1 MFPLLVDEL
10 CEVASVKLI
19 NYYGSFYELTCRRVK
34 VNDLTCYSDYVMS
47 SNQVAGIASALVIM
61 GFILAAIAV
70 IIMAASGVALNGKH
84 RAAGILLIGPIPI
97 MFGTD
102 RESVKIL
109 AVLAVVLILIV
120 LVFMLLTSFVG
131 R

>member
-1 MFPLLVDEL
+1 
-10 CEVASVKLI
+10 
-19 NYYGSFYELTCRRVK
+19 
-34 VNDLTCYSDYVMS
+34 MS

-70 IIMAASGVALNGKH
+70 MAASGVARNGKH
-84 RAAGILLIGPIPI
+84 HAAGILLIGPIPI

-120 LVFMLLTSFVG
+120 LVFMLLPSFVG

>member
-1 MFPLLVDEL
+1 ME
-10 CEVASVKLI
+10 
-19 NYYGSFYELTCRRVK
+19 
-34 VNDLTCYSDYVMS
+34 MS
-47 SNQVAGIASALVIM
+47 SNQVAGIGSALVIM
-61 GFILAAIAV
+61 GVILAVMAV
-70 IIMAASGVALNGKH
+70 IVMAGSGVARNGKH

-109 AVLAVVLILIV
+109 AILAVLLIVIV
-120 LVFMLLTSFVG
+120 LVFMLITSFIG

>member
-19 NYYGSFYELTCRRVK
+19 NYYGSFYALTCRRVK
-34 VNDLTCYSDYVMS
+34 VNDLTCYSDYAMS

-70 IIMAASGVALNGKH
+70 MAASGVARNGKH
-84 RAAGILLIGPIPI
+84 HAAGILLIGPIPI

-120 LVFMLLTSFVG
+120 LVFMLLPSFVG

>member
-34 VNDLTCYSDYVMS
+34 VNDLTCYSDYAMS

-70 IIMAASGVALNGKH
+70 MAASGVARNGKH
-84 RAAGILLIGPIPI
+84 HAAGILLIGPIPI

-120 LVFMLLTSFVG
+120 LVFMLLPSFVG

>member
-1 MFPLLVDEL
+1 
-10 CEVASVKLI
+10 
-19 NYYGSFYELTCRRVK
+19 
-34 VNDLTCYSDYVMS
+34 MS

-70 IIMAASGVALNGKH
+70 IIIAASGVARSGKP

-109 AVLAVVLILIV
+109 AVLAIVLILIV